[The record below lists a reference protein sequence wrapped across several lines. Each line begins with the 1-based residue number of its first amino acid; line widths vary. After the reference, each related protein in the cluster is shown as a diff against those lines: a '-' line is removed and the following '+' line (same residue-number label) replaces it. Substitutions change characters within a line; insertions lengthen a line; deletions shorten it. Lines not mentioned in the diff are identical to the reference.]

1 MALAYS
7 DQITGKRDIEAGTAY
22 SLQNGLS
29 TTNGKVT
36 TVVGTYTSTAIA
48 AGSTIYMV
56 DLPKGARIVRAN
68 LITGALG
75 ASVTLSV
82 GTDVALVKED
92 GSTALT
98 AAGTA
103 NLLAATST
111 AAASNTAFC
120 ATRLLG
126 ALGLTSAPTRVAL
139 TTAGATLAAGIE
151 VLVVVEYLQH

>member
-29 TTNGKVT
+29 TTHGKVT

-56 DLPKGARIVRAN
+56 DLPKGARVVRAN

-75 ASVTLSV
+75 ASVTLAV
-82 GTDVALVKED
+82 GTDVALTND
-92 GSTALT
+92 AGTALT